1 MDLKE
6 GDLEFCFGPEKGVL
20 GIDAL
25 PHPNPKVHTTFAVF
39 AQFLGLS
46 RISFCNCTFF
56 RRFGTVRL

>member
-39 AQFLGLS
+39 AQFLGFTL
-46 RISFCNCTFF
+46 
-56 RRFGTVRL
+56 RRVPKIGDSHIL